1 MTSSIQSTP
10 KLKGVLRN
18 RGLPS
23 SHTNHNR
30 RSTGR
35 LSAREE
41 ELYSTVRRNR
51 IQNGDEG
58 YIKSSLKTMNDVS
71 NSIKYNSNAYQSS
84 NITTSVDG
92 TTSAVPPQEDCDAWR
107 KIGKDKRIAILK
119 EDDINGGSDF
129 QINHLSPLRTYIAIA
144 DRVSIYKEITYMILW

>member
-18 RGLPS
+18 RGSPS

-58 YIKSSLKTMNDVS
+58 YIKSSLKTMNELIDGLE
-71 NSIKYNSNAYQSS
+71 KYGCRLFWGAVTESRNFT
-84 NITTSVDG
+84 IT
-92 TTSAVPPQEDCDAWR
+92 
-107 KIGKDKRIAILK
+107 
-119 EDDINGGSDF
+119 
-129 QINHLSPLRTYIAIA
+129 
-144 DRVSIYKEITYMILW
+144 